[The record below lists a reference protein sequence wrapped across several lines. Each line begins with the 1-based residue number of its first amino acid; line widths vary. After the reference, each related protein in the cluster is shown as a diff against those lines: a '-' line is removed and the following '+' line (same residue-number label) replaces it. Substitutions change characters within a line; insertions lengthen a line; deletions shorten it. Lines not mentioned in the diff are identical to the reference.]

1 MSLAIQTEVKEAPE
15 TPAEIAALVAKV
27 SVRRLNFYYGG
38 YRALADNNVELYKNK
53 VTAFIGPSGCGKS
66 TLLRIL
72 NRIYDLYPNQRA
84 EGEVLLDGENIL
96 SPKQDLNLLRAK
108 VGMVFQKPTPFPM
121 TIYDNIAFGVRLYEQ
136 LPKSELDARVEACA
150 AQRGAVGRG
159 QGQARRQRPQPVGRP
174 AAAPVHRPHRRHPA
188 RR

>member
-1 MSLAIQTEVKEAPE
+1 M
-15 TPAEIAALVAKV
+15 
-27 SVRRLNFYYGG
+27 
-38 YRALADNNVELYKNK
+38 
-53 VTAFIGPSGCGKS
+53 
-66 TLLRIL
+66 

-136 LPKSELDARVEACA
+136 LVQGRARRARRGFAEA
-150 AQRGAVGRG
+150 RGAFGTRS
-159 QGQARRQRPQPVGRP
+159 RTSSTP
-174 AAAPVHRPHRRHPA
+174 AA
-188 RR
+188 